1 MICFLFS
8 TMFLVLITKIKK
20 IRSFFSI
27 FIYLKN
33 IRIFINNKYWITLF
47 VKLEI
52 GQFVFLFF
60 LSLLFFFSFSF
71 IIIIDYRINPF
82 TNIWNVAFCAERLN
96 TGGKNEK
103 KNGVCIDSLYIDALE
118 QLRERMRFISVRFEF
133 IWGRG
138 LWNFSKGFRCFELNS
153 ASLTLYDF
161 ITDILLRNVSKSSKS
176 WNFSYLLHIFRIC
189 QTRKWIVILNNFSSF
204 TWLLL
209 TVDLR
214 FSFDSFGYS
223 RVFTDLFGSFR
234 MRSLLRWLS
243 ELFGSCR
250 ILSDMIVDT
259 TSVEI

>member
-1 MICFLFS
+1 
-8 TMFLVLITKIKK
+8 MFLVLITKIKK

-103 KNGVCIDSLYIDALE
+103 KMVYVLIP
-118 QLRERMRFISVRFEF
+118 FISM
-133 IWGRG
+133 
-138 LWNFSKGFRCFELNS
+138 LWNSFVNECASYLFVSNSFGDAVYEIFQKASDVLN
-153 ASLTLYDF
+153 LTLR
-161 ITDILLRNVSKSSKS
+161 L
-176 WNFSYLLHIFRIC
+176 
-189 QTRKWIVILNNFSSF
+189 
-204 TWLLL
+204 WLYMTL
-209 TVDLR
+209 
-214 FSFDSFGYS
+214 
-223 RVFTDLFGSFR
+223 
-234 MRSLLRWLS
+234 
-243 ELFGSCR
+243 
-250 ILSDMIVDT
+250 
-259 TSVEI
+259 